1 MKSDDLLEVEAFIY
15 GMKIGTLSLYQNRV
29 YFDYDDE
36 FRSKNI
42 NISPLKLNIKEHSKG
57 YTNRDNFEVYQGMAG
72 VFFDSLPDKHGM
84 PFIYRYFENKGF
96 RKDEVTL
103 LHKLIFIA
111 DRGMGAIE
119 YKPKEHQDFEDIQK
133 TVSVKNMREDMIKV
147 LQKQGDDYSIDMLMN
162 IIDSA
167 SPIGGARPKMLVTYN
182 SDTEQI
188 KYNNKIL
195 DEGFSR
201 AIIKFDEVYPN
212 KDGVDESIGFTKMEY
227 LYLTLAKEC
236 GIDVPNIYLHEENG
250 EHHLIIE
257 RYDRD
262 KDDNKIHTCSA
273 SGLMHK
279 DISVAKGM
287 SYEELFRFT
296 NIVCTKQSTVKE
308 LYKRMVFNALAFN
321 LDDHAKNFEFMM
333 SRDGDWDLAPAY
345 DITYSK
351 GFLQEH
357 LSTINGKGKDFVV
370 DDFLKV
376 AKENLIQKREAIEII
391 HNIATKLLEFEQ
403 RARELNISEDNI
415 HECVTDIQSQV
426 SVILRDEHLK
436 DMSINLSSI
445 HEGNFESETSEIKNE
460 TSLKDAETARDE
472 VEANNKAKIVKKE
485 TTDLGINTALNE
497 DIDESIAPK

>member
-1 MKSDDLLEVEAFIY
+1 VKSDDLLEVEALIY
-15 GMKIGTLSLYQNRV
+15 GIKIGILTLYQNRV

-42 NISPLKLNIKEHSKG
+42 NISPLKLNIKEHGKG
-57 YTNRDNFEVYQGMAG
+57 YTNRDSFDVYKGIAG

-119 YKPKEHQDFEDIQK
+119 YRPKEHQDFEDIQK

-147 LQKQGDDYSIDMLMN
+147 LQMQGDDYSIDMLMN

-182 SDTEQI
+182 SDTRKI

-201 AIIKFDEVYPN
+201 GIIKFDEVYPN
-212 KDGVDESIGFTKMEY
+212 EDGIEESIGFTKMES

-236 GIDVPNIYLHEENG
+236 GIDVPNIYLYEENG

-279 DISVAKGM
+279 DISVAKMM

-296 NIVCTKQSTVKE
+296 NIVCIKQSTVKE
-308 LYKRMVFNALAFN
+308 LYKRMVFNALSFN

-333 SRDGDWDLAPAY
+333 NRDGDWDLAPAY

-351 GFLQEH
+351 GSLQEH
-357 LSTINGKGKDFVV
+357 LSTINGKGKGFVV
-370 DDFLKV
+370 DDFLKL
-376 AKENLIQKREAIEII
+376 AKENLISKREAIQII
-391 HNIATKLLEFEQ
+391 HTIATKLLEFEQ
-403 RARELNISEDNI
+403 RAKELNISEDNI
-415 HECVTDIQSQV
+415 KECATDIQEQV
-426 SVILRDEHLK
+426 YAILDNKHLK
-436 DMSINLSSI
+436 TLLI
-445 HEGNFESETSEIKNE
+445 
-460 TSLKDAETARDE
+460 
-472 VEANNKAKIVKKE
+472 
-485 TTDLGINTALNE
+485 
-497 DIDESIAPK
+497 